1 MNLCFPRF
9 PQAALTVLIA
19 AAGQQAL
26 AAGMPAASD
35 PAVHLNSVGVRN
47 SFNSLSR
54 EDRRDLL
61 AAPESES
68 SSQGG
73 SRRQAMNRAQRC
85 EGLEQQLKG
94 AAHRE
99 PIIAPDFYP
108 YADLSRTYPGQPNR
122 EPNGARPNYAEPN
135 GRDRGNTSLMDVFF
149 ASKDKESRSQ
159 RRDLEMR
166 YADVCGK

>member
-9 PQAALTVLIA
+9 SPAALI
-19 AAGQQAL
+19 AL
-26 AAGMPAASD
+26 AGAALQPVLAADMPAAVD
-35 PAVHLNSVGVRN
+35 PAVHFNAAGIRN
-47 SFNSLSR
+47 SFNHLSR

-68 SSQGG
+68 LSQGG

-135 GRDRGNTSLMDVFF
+135 GRDRGNTSLLDVFF